1 MTKRSIKSDTIK
13 FLLLRSGNKCA
24 FPNCNHPIFND
35 DNLLIAQ
42 LCHIESVS
50 SGGQR
55 FNPLNSVKKNNSAEN
70 LLFLCYRHHK
80 ETDNTELYTVDKL
93 QEIKNN
99 HEKQFSEQMML
110 VNPNMIKQVEDEMIF
125 YWNRIIQLQKDD
137 ETGMIIEIDTNSK
150 FEEIICDIHSYLGFL
165 INALGN
171 LSNSNDNLYNE
182 ILEVLQ
188 SINYSKAK
196 LESIPYYENPL
207 INRDWELLN
216 IGTFNAISVVKLRLK
231 QLEIKHFEEVVKNN
245 IENKEAKHQ
254 LENLKHELEKLVQI
268 NGFRD

>member
-1 MTKRSIKSDTIK
+1 MTKRTIKSDTIK
-13 FLLLRSGNKCA
+13 FLLLRSGNRCA

-50 SGGQR
+50 PRGQR
-55 FNPLNSVKKNNSAEN
+55 FNPFNSVEKNNNAEN
-70 LLFLCYRHHK
+70 LLFMCYRHHK
-80 ETDNTELYTVDKL
+80 ETDNTEIYTVKKL
-93 QEIKNN
+93 KEIKYN

-110 VNPNMIKQVEDEMIF
+110 VNLNMIKQVEDEMNF

-137 ETGMIIEIDTNSK
+137 ETGMMIGIDTNSK
-150 FEEIICDIHSYLGFL
+150 FEEIVCDINSYLDFL
-165 INALGN
+165 IDALGN

-182 ILEVLQ
+182 ILVLLQ
-188 SINYSKAK
+188 SINYSKDK
-196 LESIPYYENPL
+196 LESLPYYENPI

-231 QLEIKHFEEVVKNN
+231 QLEIKHFEEVVKNS
-245 IENKEAKHQ
+245 IENKEAKYR
-254 LENLKHELEKLVQI
+254 LENLKHELEKLVLT